1 MALHSNNGNI
11 LLAYYISLLIDELTH
26 TKFKKN
32 NTWLDIVRSLSTS
45 MQSKLRLFVFE
56 RVIDIQNPQNSPI
69 FVWVL
74 QFTYLKK
81 STAHSLCVVGV
92 YPSTF
97 I

>member
-1 MALHSNNGNI
+1 MS
-11 LLAYYISLLIDELTH
+11 SLIQNS
-26 TKFKKN
+26 KKN

-81 STAHSLCVVGV
+81 STAHLLCVVGV

-97 I
+97 IYRKISIIVQS